1 MEIPERILGL
11 LRLLVFGNLWVAF
24 CAVTMYWCTAELHQM
39 EVKWQ
44 LSLSIFGATI
54 FIYNYHRLFRKEVIY
69 KGFIS
74 QRHRWIL
81 NHHKLLQLF
90 AVAGFAVALTN
101 FIPYLNPTL
110 IFRLSPF
117 LLLALL
123 YVIPVWKK
131 EKKWIRIRDIPYIKI
146 FLVAAVWSF
155 VTVFLAFLAEDPYW
169 FPGVAEWSTALQ
181 RFIFIF
187 AITLP
192 FDIRDLAH
200 DRSSGL
206 TTFAST
212 LGVQGVKKLS
222 SILLVTSAALA
233 MLSAFAGI
241 YMHGHAGAIIL
252 SCLVT
257 GMLISRLDEDS
268 SEWMYAGFLEGT
280 MLDQFIWI
288 LLLGALF
295 I

>member
-1 MEIPERILGL
+1 MKIPERILGL

-24 CAVTMYWCTAELHQM
+24 CAVSMYWCTVYLHQM
-39 EVKWQ
+39 EVQFQ
-44 LSLSIFGATI
+44 LSLSIFGATL
-54 FIYNYHRLFRKEVIY
+54 FIYNYHRLFRKEIIY
-69 KGFIS
+69 KGYIS
-74 QRHRWIL
+74 NRHRWIL
-81 NHHKLLQLF
+81 SHHRLLQAF
-90 AVAGFAVALTN
+90 AIAGFILSVGC
-101 FIPYLNPTL
+101 FIPYINPTL
-110 IFRLSPF
+110 VFRLSPF
-117 LLLALL
+117 LLLSLL

-131 EKKWIRIRDIPYIKI
+131 GKKWIRIRDIPYIKI

-206 TTFAST
+206 TTFANT
-212 LGVQGVKKLS
+212 LGVQGVKTLS
-222 SILLVTSAALA
+222 NILLVSIAVLA
-233 MLSAFAGI
+233 MLSAFAG
-241 YMHGHAGAIIL
+241 YYKHGHAAAMIL

-288 LLLGALF
+288 LLLGVLF
-295 I
+295 T